1 MTKTIVTSVILAVAG
16 YLLVYFVGFGIADNG
31 ALGIALGLLIGVLV
45 GARDTLTKVDSPS
58 AARPARAPQTRA
70 PQAQTQTRG
79 AASDSGTLSIF
90 VGNLAYKTRG
100 RQLAS
105 IFEPYGEII
114 SIRIVKDR
122 ETGKA
127 KGFGFVEM
135 HEADAMRAIADL
147 DGSDFFGRSLKV
159 SAANSQ
165 KGDVDI

>member
-1 MTKTIVTSVILAVAG
+1 MTKTIATSVILAIVG
-16 YLLVYFVGFGIADNG
+16 YLLVYFVGFGISENG
-31 ALGIALGLLIGVLV
+31 AVGVALGLLIGVLV
-45 GARDTLTKVDSPS
+45 GGRDSLTQSESGATKVSSASRVSPTPR
-58 AARPARAPQTRA
+58 AASSTS
-70 PQAQTQTRG
+70 
-79 AASDSGTLSIF
+79 SDSGTLSIF

-114 SIRIVKDR
+114 SLRIVKDR

-135 HEADAMRAIADL
+135 HESDALRAISEL
-147 DGSDFFGRSLKV
+147 DGSEFFGRSLKV

-165 KGDVDI
+165 KGDAEN

>member
-1 MTKTIVTSVILAVAG
+1 MTKTIITSVILAVAG

-45 GARDTLTKVDSPS
+45 GARDTLAKAEGPS
-58 AARPARAPQTRA
+58 ARPARAPQARA
-70 PQAQTQTRG
+70 PQTRN
-79 AASDSGTLSIF
+79 AVSDSGTLSIF

-135 HEADAMRAIADL
+135 QEADALRAIADL
-147 DGSDFFGRSLKV
+147 DGSDFFGRALKV

-165 KGDVDI
+165 KGDVEI